1 MKFGPLLLYSTLTL
15 MVSTAPAEDTKETT
29 ATKSTPPE
37 VQSDSATPP
46 ATTSASDP
54 VSAKPAAPAKANP
67 IVAKGKELHETT
79 NCKGCHQPDLYT
91 SPTRK
96 MKTYA
101 SLQTQ
106 VQTCATNLSIP
117 WFEEEVE
124 SVAAYL
130 NTDYYKFET
139 K

>member
-1 MKFGPLLLYSTLTL
+1 MKFGPLLLYSTLTFI
-15 MVSTAPAEDTKETT
+15 VNTALAEDTKETT
-29 ATKSTPPE
+29 ATKSTSPE
-37 VQSDSATPP
+37 VQSDSATP
-46 ATTSASDP
+46 ATTTPAVP
-54 VSAKPAAPAKANP
+54 ASAKPAAPAKANP

-96 MKTYA
+96 MKSYA

-130 NTDYYKFET
+130 NADYYKFET
-139 K
+139 P